1 MAKIGLL
8 ITKLN
13 GGGAERTAANL
24 SSLFDEYGEEVY
36 LITFDGSN
44 ITYPYKGK
52 LIDLSL
58 GINKN
63 VFDAIKK
70 NIKRIIKVKKIKKKY
85 NLDVCISF
93 LDTPNLVNVLS
104 GGKCKKIV
112 SIRNYLSLEKPSFI
126 RKQLIRFSS
135 IRADKTVCISKNVEY
150 DMRDFFKIK
159 EKKLCTIYNPVDIKS
174 LLTIEEDYTFDK
186 EFSDYFNIVTMGRL
200 TYQKGQWNLIYAIK
214 DIVVQYPKVRLYILG
229 DGELKNEL
237 EELVKKLELEEHVF
251 FLGFISN
258 AHKFLRQCDL
268 FVLTSL
274 FEGLGNV
281 LLEAMALGLPVIS
294 TDCKSGPREIIAPNS
309 NIKSVCENID
319 VERFGILV
327 KQFSKE
333 KNIVD
338 NDSLVY
344 IKQAIEMFYLDK
356 KLREKYTTKSKM
368 RANDFSKEKVYNE
381 WMKLVFTHELMSLE
395 TAKKS
400 INLCKDI

>member
-150 DMRDFFKIK
+150 DMRNFFKIK

-200 TYQKGQWNLIYAIK
+200 TYQKGQWNLIYDIK

-381 WMKLVFTHELMSLE
+381 WMKLL
-395 TAKKS
+395 
-400 INLCKDI
+400 

>member
-135 IRADKTVCISKNVEY
+135 IRADKTVCISKNGEY
-150 DMRDFFKIK
+150 DMRNFFKIK

-368 RANDFSKEKVYNE
+368 RANDFSKEKVY
-381 WMKLVFTHELMSLE
+381 MPRRFRSC
-395 TAKKS
+395 S
-400 INLCKDI
+400 

>member
-24 SSLFDEYGEEVY
+24 SPLFDEYGEEVY

-381 WMKLVFTHELMSLE
+381 WMKLL
-395 TAKKS
+395 
-400 INLCKDI
+400 

>member
-229 DGELKNEL
+229 DSELKNEL

-381 WMKLVFTHELMSLE
+381 WMKLL
-395 TAKKS
+395 
-400 INLCKDI
+400 

>member
-150 DMRDFFKIK
+150 DMRNFFKIK

-381 WMKLVFTHELMSLE
+381 WMKLL
-395 TAKKS
+395 
-400 INLCKDI
+400 

>member
-150 DMRDFFKIK
+150 DMRNFFKIK

-274 FEGLGNV
+274 FEGLGNA

-381 WMKLVFTHELMSLE
+381 WMKLL
-395 TAKKS
+395 
-400 INLCKDI
+400 

>member
-93 LDTPNLVNVLS
+93 LDIPNLVNVLS

-150 DMRDFFKIK
+150 DMRNFFKIK

-381 WMKLVFTHELMSLE
+381 WMKLL
-395 TAKKS
+395 
-400 INLCKDI
+400 

>member
-150 DMRDFFKIK
+150 DMRNFFKIK

-381 WMKLVFTHELMSLE
+381 WTKLL
-395 TAKKS
+395 
-400 INLCKDI
+400 

>member
-150 DMRDFFKIK
+150 DMRNFFKIK

-186 EFSDYFNIVTMGRL
+186 EFNDYFNIVTMGRL

-381 WMKLVFTHELMSLE
+381 WMKLL
-395 TAKKS
+395 
-400 INLCKDI
+400 

>member
-93 LDTPNLVNVLS
+93 LDTQNLVNVLS

-150 DMRDFFKIK
+150 DMRNFFKIK

-381 WMKLVFTHELMSLE
+381 WMKLL
-395 TAKKS
+395 
-400 INLCKDI
+400 

>member
-135 IRADKTVCISKNVEY
+135 IRAGKTVCISKNVEY
-150 DMRDFFKIK
+150 DMRNFFKIK

-381 WMKLVFTHELMSLE
+381 WMKLL
-395 TAKKS
+395 
-400 INLCKDI
+400 

>member
-150 DMRDFFKIK
+150 DMRNFFKIK

-333 KNIVD
+333 KT
-338 NDSLVY
+338 VY
-344 IKQAIEMFYLDK
+344 
-356 KLREKYTTKSKM
+356 T
-368 RANDFSKEKVYNE
+368 
-381 WMKLVFTHELMSLE
+381 
-395 TAKKS
+395 
-400 INLCKDI
+400 

>member
-150 DMRDFFKIK
+150 DMRNFFKIK

-229 DGELKNEL
+229 YGELKNEL

-381 WMKLVFTHELMSLE
+381 WMKLL
-395 TAKKS
+395 
-400 INLCKDI
+400 

>member
-150 DMRDFFKIK
+150 DMRNFFKIK

-268 FVLTSL
+268 IVLTSL

-381 WMKLVFTHELMSLE
+381 WM
-395 TAKKS
+395 
-400 INLCKDI
+400 

>member
-112 SIRNYLSLEKPSFI
+112 SIRNYLSLEKQSFI

-381 WMKLVFTHELMSLE
+381 WMKLL
-395 TAKKS
+395 
-400 INLCKDI
+400 

>member
-150 DMRDFFKIK
+150 DMRNFFKIK

-237 EELVKKLELEEHVF
+237 EELVNKLELEEHVF

-356 KLREKYTTKSKM
+356 KFREKYTTKSKM

-381 WMKLVFTHELMSLE
+381 WMKLL
-395 TAKKS
+395 
-400 INLCKDI
+400 

>member
-63 VFDAIKK
+63 VFDDIKK

-150 DMRDFFKIK
+150 DMRNFFKIK

-381 WMKLVFTHELMSLE
+381 WMKLL
-395 TAKKS
+395 
-400 INLCKDI
+400 

>member
-150 DMRDFFKIK
+150 DMRNFFKIK
-159 EKKLCTIYNPVDIKS
+159 EKKLCTIYNLVDIKS

-381 WMKLVFTHELMSLE
+381 WMKLL
-395 TAKKS
+395 
-400 INLCKDI
+400 

>member
-186 EFSDYFNIVTMGRL
+186 EFSD
-200 TYQKGQWNLIYAIK
+200 
-214 DIVVQYPKVRLYILG
+214 
-229 DGELKNEL
+229 DG
-237 EELVKKLELEEHVF
+237 
-251 FLGFISN
+251 
-258 AHKFLRQCDL
+258 
-268 FVLTSL
+268 
-274 FEGLGNV
+274 
-281 LLEAMALGLPVIS
+281 
-294 TDCKSGPREIIAPNS
+294 
-309 NIKSVCENID
+309 
-319 VERFGILV
+319 
-327 KQFSKE
+327 
-333 KNIVD
+333 
-338 NDSLVY
+338 
-344 IKQAIEMFYLDK
+344 
-356 KLREKYTTKSKM
+356 
-368 RANDFSKEKVYNE
+368 
-381 WMKLVFTHELMSLE
+381 
-395 TAKKS
+395 
-400 INLCKDI
+400 

>member
-150 DMRDFFKIK
+150 DMRNFFKIK

-309 NIKSVCENID
+309 NIKSVCENIE

-381 WMKLVFTHELMSLE
+381 WMKLL
-395 TAKKS
+395 
-400 INLCKDI
+400 

>member
-251 FLGFISN
+251 FLEFISN

-381 WMKLVFTHELMSLE
+381 WMKLL
-395 TAKKS
+395 
-400 INLCKDI
+400 

>member
-150 DMRDFFKIK
+150 DMRNFFKIK

-174 LLTIEEDYTFDK
+174 LVTIEEDYTFDK

-381 WMKLVFTHELMSLE
+381 WMKLL
-395 TAKKS
+395 
-400 INLCKDI
+400 

>member
-24 SSLFDEYGEEVY
+24 SSLFNEYGEEVY

-150 DMRDFFKIK
+150 DMRNFFKIK

-381 WMKLVFTHELMSLE
+381 WMKLL
-395 TAKKS
+395 
-400 INLCKDI
+400 

>member
-150 DMRDFFKIK
+150 DMRNFFKIK

-356 KLREKYTTKSKM
+356 KLREKYTAKSKM

-381 WMKLVFTHELMSLE
+381 WMKLL
-395 TAKKS
+395 
-400 INLCKDI
+400 

>member
-150 DMRDFFKIK
+150 DMRNFFKIK

-251 FLGFISN
+251 FLEFISN

-381 WMKLVFTHELMSLE
+381 WMKLL
-395 TAKKS
+395 
-400 INLCKDI
+400 

>member
-24 SSLFDEYGEEVY
+24 SCLFDEYGEEVY
-36 LITFDGSN
+36 LITFDGSD
-44 ITYPYKGK
+44 ITYPYKGN

-63 VFDAIKK
+63 IFDAIKK
-70 NIKRIIKVKKIKKKY
+70 NIKRIISVKKIKKKY

-126 RKQLIRFSS
+126 RKKLIKFAS
-135 IRADKTVCISKNVEY
+135 IKADKTVCISKNVEY

-159 EKKLCTIYNPVDIKS
+159 EEKLCTIYNPVDIEK
-174 LLTIEEDYTFDK
+174 LLAMEEDYIFD
-186 EFSDYFNIVTMGRL
+186 EDFHHYFNIVTMGRL
-200 TYQKGQWNLIYAIK
+200 TYQKGQWNLIYAMK
-214 DIVVQYPKVRLYILG
+214 DIIERHHNVRLYILG

-237 EELVKKLELEEHVF
+237 KELVAKLKLDDHVF

-258 AHKFLRQCDL
+258 AHKFLRECDL

-281 LLEAMALGLPVIS
+281 ILEAMALGLPVIS
-294 TDCKSGPREIIAPNS
+294 SDCKSGPREIIAPNS
-309 NIKSVCENID
+309 NITSVCESMEIG
-319 VERFGILV
+319 EYGILV
-327 KQFSKE
+327 NQFSKD
-333 KNIVD
+333 KSNVD
-338 NDSLVY
+338 NNLFY
-344 IKQAIEMFYLDK
+344 LKEAIEMIYLDQNLKVKYIK
-356 KLREKYTTKSKM
+356 KSRM

-381 WMKLVFTHELMSLE
+381 WMTL
-395 TAKKS
+395 
-400 INLCKDI
+400 I

>member
-36 LITFDGSN
+36 LITFAGSN

-150 DMRDFFKIK
+150 DMRNFFKIK

-381 WMKLVFTHELMSLE
+381 WMKLL
-395 TAKKS
+395 
-400 INLCKDI
+400 

>member
-135 IRADKTVCISKNVEY
+135 IRAYKTVCISKNVEY
-150 DMRDFFKIK
+150 DMRNFFKIK

-381 WMKLVFTHELMSLE
+381 WMKLL
-395 TAKKS
+395 
-400 INLCKDI
+400 

>member
-200 TYQKGQWNLIYAIK
+200 TYQKGQWNLIYAMK

-381 WMKLVFTHELMSLE
+381 WMKLL
-395 TAKKS
+395 
-400 INLCKDI
+400 

>member
-104 GGKCKKIV
+104 GCKCKKIV

-150 DMRDFFKIK
+150 DMRNFFKIK

-381 WMKLVFTHELMSLE
+381 WMKLL
-395 TAKKS
+395 
-400 INLCKDI
+400 

>member
-200 TYQKGQWNLIYAIK
+200 TYQKGQWNLIYAI
-214 DIVVQYPKVRLYILG
+214 VVQYPKVRLYILG

-381 WMKLVFTHELMSLE
+381 WMKLLWLFY
-395 TAKKS
+395 
-400 INLCKDI
+400 I

>member
-1 MAKIGLL
+1 MAEIGLL

-150 DMRDFFKIK
+150 DMRNFFKIK

-381 WMKLVFTHELMSLE
+381 WMKLL
-395 TAKKS
+395 
-400 INLCKDI
+400 

>member
-135 IRADKTVCISKNVEY
+135 IREDKTVCISKNVEY
-150 DMRDFFKIK
+150 DMRNFFKIK

-237 EELVKKLELEEHVF
+237 EELVNKLELEEHVF

-381 WMKLVFTHELMSLE
+381 WMKLL
-395 TAKKS
+395 
-400 INLCKDI
+400 

>member
-135 IRADKTVCISKNVEY
+135 IRADKTVCISKNGEY
-150 DMRDFFKIK
+150 DMRNFFKIK

-381 WMKLVFTHELMSLE
+381 WMKLL
-395 TAKKS
+395 
-400 INLCKDI
+400 

>member
-135 IRADKTVCISKNVEY
+135 IRADKTVWISKNVEY

-381 WMKLVFTHELMSLE
+381 WMKLL
-395 TAKKS
+395 
-400 INLCKDI
+400 

>member
-150 DMRDFFKIK
+150 DMRNFFKIK

-368 RANDFSKEKVYNE
+368 RANDFSKEKVYND
-381 WMKLVFTHELMSLE
+381 WMKLL
-395 TAKKS
+395 
-400 INLCKDI
+400 

>member
-150 DMRDFFKIK
+150 DMRNFFKIK

-237 EELVKKLELEEHVF
+237 EELVKKLEIEEHVF

-381 WMKLVFTHELMSLE
+381 WMKLL
-395 TAKKS
+395 
-400 INLCKDI
+400 